1 MFNCSIVQDTVK
13 SSHGVWKQS
22 AECRSQDVTLRMG
35 SNLLWC
41 QFIICNILAACENLW
56 FGAFFMWVGAVAL
69 QSPFMLKWIYQGTF
83 HETHLGRALAAP
95 RSPGSLVLA
104 ELASLGGQI
113 GLWWPFQFNIIFSRR
128 HSIKLRKTLPHCS
141 HRCSSSCRPF
151 SEGQLGQ
158 AWWTWWAV
166 TSDKRSWRAQSSF
179 WPRCW
184 AWSDWQRG
192 RAPSGR
198 CPWNIG
204 MRL

>member
-113 GLWWPFQFNIIFSRR
+113 GLGDLISW
-128 HSIKLRKTLPHCS
+128 TLCQL
-141 HRCSSSCRPF
+141 SSPLNQTPPLVLVMF
-151 SEGQLGQ
+151 F
-158 AWWTWWAV
+158 
-166 TSDKRSWRAQSSF
+166 F
-179 WPRCW
+179 WSPSLW
-184 AWSDWQRG
+184 GAAWSSMVDLVGCHIREVLMG
-192 RAPSGR
+192 CIISLAEMLGFVRLVARAGFIR
-198 CPWNIG
+198 
-204 MRL
+204 